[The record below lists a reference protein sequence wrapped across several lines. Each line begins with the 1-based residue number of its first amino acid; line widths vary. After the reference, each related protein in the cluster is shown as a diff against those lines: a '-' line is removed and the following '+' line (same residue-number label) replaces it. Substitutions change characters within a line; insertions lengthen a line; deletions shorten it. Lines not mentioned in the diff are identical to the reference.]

1 MQRHWVLATTRRV
14 ESVDKREYAVA
25 TLGGLN

>member
-1 MQRHWVLATTRRV
+1 MQRHCVLAATRKV

-25 TLGGLN
+25 TSGGLN